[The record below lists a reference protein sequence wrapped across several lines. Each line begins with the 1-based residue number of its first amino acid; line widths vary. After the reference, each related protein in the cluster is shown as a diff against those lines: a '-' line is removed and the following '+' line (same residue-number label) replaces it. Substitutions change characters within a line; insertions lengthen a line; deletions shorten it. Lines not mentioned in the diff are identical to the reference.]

1 MFTHQFSMTSFRP
14 RIPGTTA
21 CDRLRHPRGYGAG
34 QSGGT
39 MQHTKTRNVS
49 DALPQTDFF
58 STMAS
63 IHQVALLD
71 ALPPPTYL
79 TRIFQGKAG
88 ERGEEGETQYA
99 AIQALPCCYLR
110 RAAWAARRS
119 HSSLH
124 IIPFA
129 WWRGRAHSLTNPL
142 SCRWRTGWPR
152 EITVIV
158 VWYFDMPE
166 THASGLART

>member
-1 MFTHQFSMTSFRP
+1 MTSFRP

-79 TRIFQGKAG
+79 PRIFQGKAG
-88 ERGEEGETQYA
+88 KRGEEGETQCA

-110 RAAWAARRS
+110 RALA
-119 HSSLH
+119 SLPPYL
-124 IIPFA
+124 PFHLVA
-129 WWRGRAHSLTNPL
+129 GAGTL
-142 SCRWRTGWPR
+142 SNQPFELQVENWVAKGNNCDSG
-152 EITVIV
+152 V
-158 VWYFDMPE
+158 V
-166 THASGLART
+166 L